1 MKKVKGLTKRIAAML
16 MSGML
21 IVGAVPG
28 TVLASENEA
37 DIGQTSEIAA
47 EVPEG
52 TNAENVSVEAYSE
65 DAPAQEEE
73 AAAQYY
79 TVTLDANGG
88 DFVNEWDDA
97 IGENV
102 EQAEV
107 VEKHIPVDGTVA
119 TFPVFTDPD
128 GRSMV
133 FAGWTME
140 RDGEL
145 AAQAGEEY
153 APVDNCVLYA
163 VWEAEDTSVE
173 DPGSQESDEENTDE
187 IDAAQD
193 SGEAVAAEDIQDVQD
208 SGEAVTAEEIQD
220 VQDSGEAVAAEEIQ
234 DVQDSGEVEAAEESQ
249 SIQDYEEEETSET
262 QSVQDYEEAEAAEES
277 PVDDNPASDADAN
290 PENIDENEQAIA
302 SDQEAVYEDEDIE
315 NSSEKSS
322 DSEVSEEEIQPEQN
336 KSSKEEE
343 TVRED
348 AAKGVVESGTCGDH
362 LTWTL
367 NDMGTLTITGTGD
380 MEDYSIFGL
389 DVPWYDSSTTIT
401 KVTIGNGV
409 TRIGDRSFQKCS
421 NLTSISIP
429 EGMTSIGDS
438 AFSGCSSLPSVGIPN
453 SVTSIGDSAFSG
465 CSNLPSVGI
474 PNSVTSIGRN
484 AFYGCSS
491 LTSVSIPN
499 SVTSIGDETFSHC
512 GSLTSV
518 VFPNSLTSI
527 GINAFKTCS
536 SLKSVTIPNSV
547 TSIGG
552 WAFAECSSLESVTI
566 PNSVTSIGEKAFHNT
581 PWQNAKGDFSIINGI
596 LLEYQGEDTNV
607 IIPEGVT
614 SIGGSAFERCTSLE
628 SVTIPEGVRSIGDG
642 AFYECSSL
650 TSVTIPESMT
660 RIEGGAFY
668 GCRSVTD
675 VYYESSKDKWTEVSI
690 GKGNL
695 AFENVIH
702 YVIDKAIIT
711 GLSSKTYTGTAL
723 IQSPVVTLGG
733 TALSEGIDYTVSYSN
748 NINAGTAIVTITG
761 TGDYMGTITATFM
774 INKAAQSITAS
785 DLSLTYLS
793 SGKISVSGNQGA
805 LTYKSSDTTIATVN
819 NSGNVTAKGVGT
831 ATITITA
838 AATENYMAA
847 TKTVTVKVS
856 AATIADFD
864 VTLESTS
871 YTYNGIAK
879 KPAVT
884 IKYGSITLEADTD
897 YTVSYSNNTNA
908 GTAMV
913 TVSGK
918 GNYTGLAVE
927 TFTIAKA
934 SPVLYFASNSVFKKT
949 TDSAFTNTLT
959 KITDGTVSLSSS
971 NTSVATVNSSSGL
984 VTIKGA
990 GSATITANAAAGTN
1004 YNAGSASYSLTV
1016 SARSISDCTMTIS
1029 PTSYTYD
1036 GTAKKPT
1043 VTIKNNST
1051 NLTINTDYTVSYN
1064 NNTNAG
1070 TGTVT
1075 ATGKGSYS
1083 GTLSKT
1089 FTIGKASPT
1098 LSFASSSV
1106 SKKTTDSAFT
1116 NTLTKKTDG
1125 TVTFSSSNT
1134 SVATVNSSSGLV
1146 TIKGAGKT
1154 TITANAAAGT
1164 NYNAGSVS
1172 YELTITRVYTVTY
1185 NANGGT
1191 GTPSSQ
1197 TKLENEALTLS
1208 SIKPAKRYTISFNSC
1223 GGSVSP
1229 ASKSVDCTFK
1239 NWNTAINGGGTSYA
1253 SGGNY
1258 SANADATLYAQW
1270 SNPKAGELATP
1281 TRNGYAF
1288 AGWYTASSGGNQ
1300 VTDSSTITGNVT
1312 FYAHWKDPYN
1322 IGDETYSFENYVDS
1336 DSYGHCFGMS
1346 ITSAGYENKI
1356 LDIKRIGGN
1365 ENTPLYS
1372 FSDTPIVREPIC
1384 YYQNKQGNSCTR
1396 ATVAGGSVYKTGIR
1410 NIDSDW
1416 QEVVNYVKNHK
1427 YDNLGLLQIG
1437 FRKDGGGHAINF
1449 LRYEYVNGQ
1458 DRIYAYDNNFP
1469 NQETYFYKD
1478 EYGRILQAPVQT
1490 FNGALDCIAL
1500 RDSRI
1505 YFSIVGGFDS
1515 TRALYMSKDDACV
1528 QGYNYSL
1535 MDGAPSG
1542 ENLVLYEIPAD
1553 QERVT
1558 IVPNRDYADF
1568 IYMDTEF
1575 SFGEITDSTRG
1586 ELIFSSMDEQS
1597 GGLDAS
1603 FIIYEESDS
1612 ALIPTV
1618 TLSKTDFT
1626 YNGKVQKPTVTVKVG
1641 STVLTES
1648 QDYIVEYPS
1657 NMVDVGTYKV
1667 KVTLTG
1673 NYSGVLYDTF
1683 EIVKGAQPIAASN
1696 LSLTYA
1702 KTGTITTSGNKGKLT
1717 YKSDHTSVATVD
1729 SAGKVTAKGVG
1740 TAKITITAAAT
1751 ENYNAATKQITVTV
1765 TKAAQSITAS
1775 NLSLTYPNSGKITA
1789 SGNKGALSYKSS
1801 NTAIATVDSA
1811 GKVTAK
1817 GAGKATITI
1826 TAAATSNYNA
1836 ATKQIT
1842 VTVARAAQ
1850 SITAK
1855 AAASSIAVGK
1865 TTTVSITGAKGTKSF
1880 KSSDTTVAAV
1890 NASTGL
1896 VTARKVGTVKI
1907 TATSAATAQYN
1918 AASKTVTIKVVPAA
1932 TASLTAANQATGIKL
1947 TWKRVTGA
1955 NGYKVYRGST
1965 LIKTIT
1971 SGSTVTYAD
1980 AKANTNGTKYTYK
1993 VVAKASTGDSTLSKS
2008 VAVYRVARP
2017 AVPSVTNSASKKMT
2031 VKWGKNAKANGYQIQ
2046 YSLSSSFASGNKAV
2060 TVASASTVSKVIGSL
2075 TKGKT
2080 YYVRIRT
2087 YKTVGS
2093 AKYWSEWSA
2102 KKSVKISK

>member
-28 TVLASENEA
+28 TVLASENQA

-47 EVPEG
+47 EVLEG
-52 TNAENVSVEAYSE
+52 AETEEVSSEVYSE
-65 DAPAQEEE
+65 DAVTQEEAPLE
-73 AAAQYY
+73 DATVQYY

-88 DFVNEWDDA
+88 YFENEWDDA
-97 IGENV
+97 LGETV
-102 EQAEV
+102 EKAEV
-107 VEKHIPVDGTVA
+107 VEKQIPVDGTVVS
-119 TFPVFTDPD
+119 FPVFTDPD

-133 FAGWTME
+133 FVGWSLE

-145 AAQAGEEY
+145 VAQAGEEY

-193 SGEAVAAEDIQDVQD
+193 SGEAVAAEEIQDVQD
-208 SGEAVTAEEIQD
+208 SGEAVT
-220 VQDSGEAVAAEEIQ
+220 AEEIQ

-249 SIQDYEEEETSET
+249 SIQDYEEEEETAET

-277 PVDDNPASDADAN
+277 LVDDNPASDADAN

-343 TVRED
+343 TVWED

-380 MEDYSIFGL
+380 MEDYSIFGS

-409 TRIGDRSFQKCS
+409 TRIGDSSFQKCS

-429 EGMTSIGDS
+429 EGMTSIGKR
-438 AFSGCSSLPSVGIPN
+438 AFLECGRLTSVNIPN

-465 CSNLPSVGI
+465 CSSMPSVGI

-499 SVTSIGDETFSHC
+499 SVTSIGDQTFSGC

-527 GINAFKTCS
+527 GMYAFKTCS
-536 SLKSVTIPNSV
+536 SLKSVTIPNNV
-547 TSIGG
+547 ASIGG

-566 PNSVTSIGEKAFHNT
+566 PNSVTSIGTKAFHNT

-614 SIGGSAFERCTSLE
+614 SIGGSAFERCTSLK
-628 SVTIPEGVRSIGDG
+628 SVTIPEGVRSIGDS
-642 AFYECSSL
+642 AFNECSSL

-660 RIEGGAFY
+660 LIEEGAFY

-690 GKGNL
+690 RKGNL

-748 NINAGTAIVTITG
+748 NINAGTVIVTITG

-908 GTAMV
+908 GTALV

-1106 SKKTTDSAFT
+1106 SKNTTDSAFT

-1146 TIKGAGKT
+1146 TIKGAGNT

-1164 NYNAGSVS
+1164 NYIAGSAS
-1172 YELTITRVYTVTY
+1172 YTLTVTKPVTSAY
-1185 NANGGT
+1185 QWGRDNWNFTNSRYDGFTSGQYISQINSSYVNRLKANLTNNEYRCIFDLEDGWIYDDWGGSCY
-1191 GTPSSQ
+1191 GMSSLVHLAHNGYLPYANYKSGAS
-1197 TKLENEALTLS
+1197 KLYDLDLPKNNSNVSSLVTYYQMLQVKAVIQQQYRTVPTRSNRENIENIINLLS
-1208 SIKPAKRYTISFNSC
+1208 SNHTVLL
-1223 GGSVSP
+1223 G
-1229 ASKSVDCTFK
+1229 FK
-1239 NWNTAINGGGTSYA
+1239 
-1253 SGGNY
+1253 
-1258 SANADATLYAQW
+1258 
-1270 SNPKAGELATP
+1270 
-1281 TRNGYAF
+1281 
-1288 AGWYTASSGGNQ
+1288 
-1300 VTDSSTITGNVT
+1300 
-1312 FYAHWKDPYN
+1312 
-1322 IGDETYSFENYVDS
+1322 
-1336 DSYGHCFGMS
+1336 
-1346 ITSAGYENKI
+1346 
-1356 LDIKRIGGN
+1356 
-1365 ENTPLYS
+1365 
-1372 FSDTPIVREPIC
+1372 
-1384 YYQNKQGNSCTR
+1384 
-1396 ATVAGGSVYKTGIR
+1396 KTG
-1410 NIDSDW
+1410 W
-1416 QEVVNYVKNHK
+1416 
-1427 YDNLGLLQIG
+1427 
-1437 FRKDGGGHAINF
+1437 GGHAI
-1449 LRYEYVNGQ
+1449 L
-1458 DRIYAYDNNFP
+1458 AYDV
-1469 NQETYFYKD
+1469 
-1478 EYGRILQAPVQT
+1478 EYGSYT
-1490 FNGALDCIAL
+1490 WNGVTYQGCIKIC
-1500 RDSRI
+1500 DPNSSRQYDERYNI
-1505 YFSIVGGFDS
+1505 YFNTNS
-1515 TRALYMSKDDACV
+1515 
-1528 QGYNYSL
+1528 YNW
-1535 MDGAPSG
+1535 A
-1542 ENLVLYEIPAD
+1542 IPAYYSGG
-1553 QERVT
+1553 
-1558 IVPNRDYADF
+1558 IL
-1568 IYMDTEF
+1568 
-1575 SFGEITDSTRG
+1575 STRG
-1586 ELIFSSMDEQS
+1586 ATFNYVGANTGDINEGGYLSGSMSGNNSDFVARLDAYEISENRNIRKVRESNGNYNTVS
-1597 GGLDAS
+1597 GGSDDIVEDYS
-1603 FIIYEESDS
+1603 FISTGNNDEGVIGYNLYDSDS
-1612 ALIPTV
+1612 AYKVSQDNPDIIKLRMDYGNCYLEAESQAANSVIFDKKGYISIDSESADYNMAMTFNEDYPTDWFTIEV
-1618 TLSKTDFT
+1618 SGTGANEASLTKQNNGYLLTSDNLTNIQVDANNREEDVHVYASTSEQEVFICETDGMLDVKADLDHNGTFETSVSGKANLSKAVVTSLASETYSGSPLTPLPEVKMNGWVLKQGTD
-1626 YNGKVQKPTVTVKVG
+1626 YKVNYKNNVNAGTATVVITGIGNYEGVI
-1641 STVLTES
+1641 TES
-1648 QDYIVEYPS
+1648 FTINKAIQSI
-1657 NMVDVGTYKV
+1657 K
-1667 KVTLTG
+1667 
-1673 NYSGVLYDTF
+1673 
-1683 EIVKGAQPIAASN
+1683 ASN
-1696 LSLTYA
+1696 LTLTFL
-1702 KTGTITTSGNKGKLT
+1702 KTATITASGNKGKLT
-1717 YKSDHTSVATVD
+1717 YKSDNTSVATVD
-1729 SAGKVTAKGVG
+1729 ATGKVTAKGVG
-1740 TAKITITAAAT
+1740 TTTI
-1751 ENYNAATKQITVTV
+1751 
-1765 TKAAQSITAS
+1765 S
-1775 NLSLTYPNSGKITA
+1775 
-1789 SGNKGALSYKSS
+1789 
-1801 NTAIATVDSA
+1801 
-1811 GKVTAK
+1811 
-1817 GAGKATITI
+1817 I

-1836 ATKQIT
+1836 AMKAIT
-1842 VTVARAAQ
+1842 VKVSKADQ

-1855 AAASSIAVGK
+1855 ASASPIAVGK
-1865 TTTVSITGAKGTKSF
+1865 TTTVSISGAKGAKSF
-1880 KSSDTTVAAV
+1880 KSSDTIIATVS
-1890 NASTGL
+1890 STGK
-1896 VTARKVGTVKI
+1896 VTAKKVGKVTI
-1907 TATSAATAQYN
+1907 TATSAATANYK

-1932 TASLTAANQATGIKL
+1932 TTSFTAENQATDIKL
-1947 TWKRVTGA
+1947 TWKKVAGA
-1955 NGYKVYRGST
+1955 NAYFIYRGSSQ
-1965 LIKTIT
+1965 IAAIRD
-1971 SGSTVTYAD
+1971 SSTVTYTD
-1980 AKANTNGTKYTYK
+1980 KKANTNGTKYTYEII
-1993 VVAKASTGDSTLSKS
+1993 ASASSTGRSTLSKS
-2008 VAVYRVARP
+2008 VTTYCVARP
-2017 AVPSVTNSASKKMT
+2017 AISTLANSAASKMT
-2031 VKWGKNAKANGYQIQ
+2031 VKWGKNAKATGYQIQ
-2046 YSLSSSFASGNKAV
+2046 YCPDKTFKTGNKSV
-2060 TVASASTVSKVIGSL
+2060 SINSASTVSKVIGSL
-2075 TKGKT
+2075 AKGKT

-2087 YKTVGS
+2087 YKTAGS
-2093 AKYWSEWSA
+2093 TKYFSA
-2102 KKSVKISK
+2102 WGAVKSVKISK